1 MIAEIAVFV
10 HKNREAIDTKHT
22 RKLMKDDCQKYGLFA
37 DYEEMKHISYR
48 TISYRTMQTTVLFVI
63 MQTTVYKYVNGNG

>member
-10 HKNREAIDTKHT
+10 HKNREAIDTKPT

-37 DYEEMKHISYR
+37 DYEEM
-48 TISYRTMQTTVLFVI
+48 
-63 MQTTVYKYVNGNG
+63 